1 MKAKREIRDYLYF
14 GTEDHPN
21 IKANIVDGKLIKF
34 EAYPFNTDN
43 LPYLKVIAKAI
54 NELDEFMEKENG
66 SVLTADCGSY
76 TYQAPMPCNENT
88 NEDSKIQAILKK
100 LDEWTNKA
108 VQIKESSI
116 KKNLH
121 TSSVLN
127 QVKETAYRNVR
138 NLIESLSKEETTK

>member
-66 SVLTADCGSY
+66 SVLMQDCNSY
-76 TYQAPMPCNENT
+76 TYQAPAPCT
-88 NEDSKIQAILKK
+88 KTSNEDSKIQTILNK
-100 LDEWTNKA
+100 LDFWISNEQENINFST
-108 VQIKESSI
+108 SI
-116 KKNLH
+116 RRSCAAHEANLLAF
-121 TSSVLN
+121 SR
-127 QVKETAYRNVR
+127 VKD
-138 NLIESLSKEETTK
+138 LIESLSKEETTK